1 MENCKLC
8 NTGQKQ
14 STVYDS
20 IGRFATIVDR
30 NLVFVENY
38 REYTVGMLQTKRSWL
53 PVNFC
58 PICGRALE
66 QEEEK

>member
-1 MENCKLC
+1 MENCSLC

-20 IGRFATIVDR
+20 QGRIVSIVDR

-38 REYTVGMLQTKRSWL
+38 REYAGGMLQTQQSTL
-53 PVNFC
+53 PISFC
-58 PICGRALE
+58 PMCGRALE
-66 QEEEK
+66 QEEE

>member
-1 MENCKLC
+1 MEKCNLC

-20 IGRFATIVDR
+20 QGRFATIADR

-38 REYTVGMLQTKRSWL
+38 REYAGGMLQTQRSWL
-53 PVNFC
+53 PINFC
-58 PICGRALE
+58 PMCGKRLE
-66 QEEEK
+66 QEGE

>member
-1 MENCKLC
+1 MENCSLC

-20 IGRFATIVDR
+20 IGRIVSIVDR

-38 REYTVGMLQTKRSWL
+38 REYAGGMLQTQQSSL
-53 PVNFC
+53 AISFC
-58 PICGRALE
+58 PMCGRVLE
-66 QEEEK
+66 QEEE